1 MTSEAAEEIAQ
12 RDARIAQLEAAL
24 ATSTKKLTAVTGERD
39 KLRHAYEQL
48 KEQLELLRR
57 RIFVAKAERVDVRQL
72 EMEFAKKKAALAALG
87 VSLGEPKPPPEKP
100 KSKSKPKGRRDLT
113 QIDMPEERI
122 ELLDATLEGKVE
134 RIGFEESSRLGWR
147 RGCAVRIIVA
157 RATYKQVGESE
168 TATLTTVMRPK
179 ELFQR
184 CLLAPSLMAHILI
197 AKYQFGLPFF
207 RLEEML
213 AKDGITLDRA
223 QMCRYAEDAGA
234 TLGAIVLAMRD
245 DAKKTAFCLA
255 TDATGVAIQPEP
267 LATGAR
273 QPCRKGN
280 FFVVL
285 ADSDH
290 IFFEYQPKHTSAAV
304 CEMFRGFGG
313 YIQADAHVIYDSLYR
328 GDAVSSGADPPSEV
342 GCWSHVRRKFWEAAV
357 AKYDV
362 AREGLY
368 RIRKLFEL
376 DMSWEKLAPTIRHTN
391 RQLHLR
397 PLLRDFFA
405 WAQEQFALVRDQRGL
420 VSAAFGYVT
429 RQERALERFL
439 DDGRLR
445 MDNNRSERALRTIAT
460 GRKNWLFFGSDD
472 HASAAANLFSLIA
485 SCKLHGLDAETYFA
499 EIIRVMPYLPRD
511 RYLELAPKFWAATRA
526 RLDPAEL
533 ARAFGELTVPPL
545 EQSSPQ

>member
-1 MTSEAAEEIAQ
+1 M
-12 RDARIAQLEAAL
+12 RI
-24 ATSTKKLTAVTGERD
+24 V
-39 KLRHAYEQL
+39 
-48 KEQLELLRR
+48 
-57 RIFVAKAERVDVRQL
+57 
-72 EMEFAKKKAALAALG
+72 
-87 VSLGEPKPPPEKP
+87 
-100 KSKSKPKGRRDLT
+100 
-113 QIDMPEERI
+113 
-122 ELLDATLEGKVE
+122 
-134 RIGFEESSRLGWR
+134 
-147 RGCAVRIIVA
+147 VA
-157 RATYKQVGESE
+157 RATYKQVAESG
-168 TATLTTVMRPK
+168 AVTLTTVVRPK

-184 CLLAPSLMAHILI
+184 CLLAPSLMAHVLI
-197 AKYQFGLPFF
+197 SKYQFGLPFF

-213 AKDGITLDRA
+213 AKDGISLNRA

-245 DAKKTAFCLA
+245 DAMKNAFCLA
-255 TDATGVAIQPEP
+255 TDATGVAIRPEP

-290 IFFEYQPKHTSAAV
+290 VFFEYQSKHTSAAV

-313 YIQADAHVIYDSLYR
+313 YIQADAHVIYDALYR
-328 GDAVSSGADPPSEV
+328 GDAVCSGVDPPSEV
-342 GCWSHVRRKFWEAAV
+342 GCWSHVRRKFWEAAM

-376 DMSWEKLAPTIRHTN
+376 DMSWEKLAPSLRYHN
-391 RQLHLR
+391 RQLYLR
-397 PLLRDFFA
+397 PLLSDFFL
-405 WAQEQFALVRDQRGL
+405 WARQQFALARDQRGL
-420 VSAAFGYVT
+420 VASAFGYVV
-429 RQERALERFL
+429 RQEQALERFL

-485 SCKLHGLDAETYFA
+485 SCKLHGLDAETYLA
-499 EIIRVMPYLPRD
+499 DIIRVMPHFPSA
-511 RYLELAPKFWAATRA
+511 RYLELAPKSWAATRA
-526 RLDPAEL
+526 RLDPAAL
-533 ARAFGELTVPPL
+533 ARPVGDLMVPPL
-545 EQSSPQ
+545 EKSSSR